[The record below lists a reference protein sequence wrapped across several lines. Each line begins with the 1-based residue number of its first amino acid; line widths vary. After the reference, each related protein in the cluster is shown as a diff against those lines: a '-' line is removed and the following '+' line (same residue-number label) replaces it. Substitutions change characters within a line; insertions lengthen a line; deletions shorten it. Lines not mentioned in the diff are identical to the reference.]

1 MWTITV
7 KQALVTD
14 GSGNRVCIHGT
25 CYEDSTTTRQF
36 SCHCR
41 FMYYGRNC
49 ELQRSMMESNTLW
62 VMENA
67 HTVFPAFSVI
77 TTFMILFVIYFACLS
92 RRKLPEEREKDH
104 EHKHSIRDRKLRV
117 AIEQKKNIIRKK

>member
-1 MWTITV
+1 
-7 KQALVTD
+7 
-14 GSGNRVCIHGT
+14 
-25 CYEDSTTTRQF
+25 
-36 SCHCR
+36 
-41 FMYYGRNC
+41 
-49 ELQRSMMESNTLW
+49 MESNMLW

-117 AIEQKKNIIRKK
+117 ALEQKKNIIRKKKDYNRLVKIMSKLRTKDKVELGKAPPPSRPKPTASDAAATEVAPTK